1 LNVNTIFGHMGRHDA
16 HAVVLY
22 TLCKQYIMN

>member
-1 LNVNTIFGHMGRHDA
+1 MGRHDA